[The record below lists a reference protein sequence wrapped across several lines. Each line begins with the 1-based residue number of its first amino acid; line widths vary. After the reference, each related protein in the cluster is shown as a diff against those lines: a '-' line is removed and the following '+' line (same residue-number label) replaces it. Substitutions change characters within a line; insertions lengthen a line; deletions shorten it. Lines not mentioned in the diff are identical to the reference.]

1 MSIKYRRND
10 GFTIWEL
17 FIVIAII
24 GILAAM
30 AIPNHRGHHRG
41 NARKKACFSN
51 MRVLQGAI
59 EMYNMDVVTM
69 MRELD
74 DNNQKILIE
83 GKYIK
88 SKDPLV
94 CPETSGKGKYY
105 SIGDITENGFIYCS
119 YHGNLEEIKITPD
132 MTYQEYVKE
141 KERIEKEKEEKLIKA
156 KREELFAQVGIGGG
170 ILGLISFIFVL
181 MPQSKKKKV

>member
-1 MSIKYRRND
+1 MSIIYSRNN

-30 AIPNHRGHHRG
+30 AVPNHHGRGRG
-41 NARKKACFSN
+41 SARKKACFSN
-51 MRVLQGAI
+51 MRVLEGAI
-59 EMYNMDVVTM
+59 EMYNMDVETQ
-69 MRELD
+69 MRELND
-74 DNNQKILIE
+74 KAQEILLE

-88 SKDPLV
+88 GKEPLV
-94 CPETSGKGKYY
+94 CPETSGRGQYL
-105 SIGDITENGFIYCS
+105 SIGDINENGFIFCT
-119 YHGNLEEIKITPD
+119 YHGNTNGIKVSPN
-132 MTYQEYVKE
+132 MTYEEFAMRE
-141 KERIEKEKEEKLIKA
+141 KQKMIDEKRK
-156 KREELFAQVGIGGG
+156 ELFTQVGIGGG

>member
-1 MSIKYRRND
+1 
-10 GFTIWEL
+10 
-17 FIVIAII
+17 
-24 GILAAM
+24 M
-30 AIPNHRGHHRG
+30 AVPSHRGHNRG

-59 EMYNMDVVTM
+59 EMYNMDVGTM

-94 CPETSGKGKYY
+94 CPETYEKGKYY
-105 SIGDITENGFIYCS
+105 SIGDLTENGFIYCS

-141 KERIEKEKEEKLIKA
+141 KERIEKEKEEKLRTE
-156 KREELFAQVGIGGG
+156 KRKELFTQVGIGGG

>member
-1 MSIKYRRND
+1 MSIIYSRNN

-30 AIPNHRGHHRG
+30 AVPNHHGRGRG
-41 NARKKACFSN
+41 SARKKACFSN
-51 MRVLQGAI
+51 MRVLEGAI
-59 EMYNMDVVTM
+59 EMYNMDVKTL

-74 DNNQKILIE
+74 NNNQKILIE

-88 SKDPLV
+88 SKEPFV
-94 CPETSGKGKYY
+94 CPETSQNGQYL
-105 SIGDITENGFIYCS
+105 SIGDLTENGFIYCS

-132 MTYQEYVKE
+132 MTYQEYIKE
-141 KERIEKEKEEKLIKA
+141 KERIEKEKEQKLLEEKRK
-156 KREELFAQVGIGGG
+156 EFFSQVGIGGG

-181 MPQSKKKKV
+181 LPQSKKKKV